1 VEKRVGFLDLKS
13 SSINFYV
20 QKNTGFDQPNRVI
33 PFEVEL
39 LNEGRAMDLKSG
51 TFKAPLSGIYY
62 FSFRGFHEPLQTL
75 FSSFNYHV
83 FLRLNGKTVATG
95 VSYSLGGFTFSLE
108 CTLKLKKG
116 DKVDVKKG
124 KSGALMDNSNE
135 YLTHFS
141 GRLLEEDLTMLKN
154 E

>member
-1 VEKRVGFLDLKS
+1 MGFLDVKS
-13 SSINFYV
+13 SPIHFYV
-20 QKNTGFDQPNRVI
+20 QKNTDFDQPNKVI

-39 LNEGRAMDLKSG
+39 LNEGRAMNLKTG
-51 TFKAPLSGIYY
+51 IFQAPLNGIYY
-62 FSFRGFHEPLQTL
+62 FSFRGFCGSSAAI
-75 FSSFNYHV
+75 FSSPSHHV

-95 VSYSLGGFTFSLE
+95 VSSSLGGYTFSLE

-116 DKVDVKKG
+116 DRVDIKKG

-135 YLTHFS
+135 HLTHFS
-141 GRLLEEDLTMLKN
+141 GHLLEEDLTILKN